1 MKPILAV
8 TAVVCLSI
16 SLGATDVESIKEFT
30 IFGEYLTPSEKD
42 FEIGSVSDVEEEMDW
57 STASVSVTYEIANS
71 DDTIQ
76 VINLASG
83 RFIDGKVNLKGEIER
98 PTVVTITATIGE
110 GQESIER
117 TALIRPGGN
126 DVMFAIVDRR
136 ASYRPV
142 RLVLVGTSNLVQ
154 DTTRKFTIRGDFRSM
169 EEDLSLGIVGV
180 SGPGLNDSGEI
191 VRINHGTVLLEDGMF
206 TIESEIHEP
215 SVLSVSAMAGQNAF
229 NEYFGRVDI
238 VVEPQSEI
246 LITPRGWSRELVA
259 TAEGGR
265 HHRLVDSWA
274 QSQEYQSLLD
284 EYAKSYIDFRT
295 AWEDSYKARRAD
307 AQATEEAKES
317 TDSESDATTQNEDEN
332 ITEKSENVENVVE
345 EIEPVLA
352 FSLGK
357 PAASGCEHVVLA
369 DTNPEAVQAA
379 NADKNPQYHKLFLK
393 LVKLRTDS
401 LEDIAKNARD
411 PMDILLL
418 LELGAYGYN
427 SDNIKESVPL
437 YAKVATMLDEELVA
451 RRVTPAREDIVSF
464 IEADEADKRLVP
476 GQLAPQFSL
485 PALDGT
491 EVALGDIAEENELV
505 LIDFW
510 ASWCG
515 PCIAAFPH
523 MKELYSTYSESGLEI
538 VSISLDSSHDLWK
551 EASEEHSLPWLDLG
565 DIAEAGEG
573 EVAGAYGVL
582 SIPKSFL
589 LDEHGC
595 IVHKNLSSDEL
606 ERVLKATY
614 GNMSSLD
621 ESDS

>member
-1 MKPILAV
+1 MKLILAV

-30 IFGEYLTPSEKD
+30 ISGEYLTPAPKD
-42 FEIGSVSDVEEEMDW
+42 RSLEPASNVEEETGW
-57 STASVSVTYEIANS
+57 STATVSVTYEITSNNG
-71 DDTIQ
+71 TIQ

-83 RFIDGKVNLKGEIER
+83 KLVDSKVVLKGEIER
-98 PTVVTITATIGE
+98 STDVTITATRGE

-117 TALIRPGGN
+117 TALIHPGGK
-126 DVMFAIVDRR
+126 DVKFAIVDRR

-142 RLVLVGTSNLVQ
+142 RLVLVGSSNRVQ
-154 DTTRKFTIRGDFRSM
+154 DSTRKFTIRGDFRSM
-169 EEDLSLGIVGV
+169 EKELSLGIIGI
-180 SGPGLNDSGEI
+180 SGPGLNDKGEI

-265 HHRLVDSWA
+265 HHRLVDNWA

-295 AWEDSYKARRAD
+295 AWEDSYKARRAA

-317 TDSESDATTQNEDEN
+317 TDSESDATTQNEEEN
-332 ITEKSENVENVVE
+332 IKEKGENVENAVE
-345 EIEPVLA
+345 EIQPVLA

-357 PAASGCEHVVLA
+357 PAASGCEHVVLTDA
-369 DTNPEAVQAA
+369 NPEAVQAA
-379 NADKNPQYHKLFLK
+379 NADKNPEYHKLFLK
-393 LVKLRTDS
+393 LVKSRTDS
-401 LEDIAKNARD
+401 LEDIAKSARD

-437 YAKVATMLDEELVA
+437 YDKVATMLEEELVA

-476 GQLAPQFSL
+476 GQLAPQFAL
-485 PALDGT
+485 PTLDGT
-491 EVALGDIAEENELV
+491 EVAFEDIVDENELV

-523 MKELYSTYSESGLEI
+523 MRELYSSYADSGFEI
-538 VSISLDSSHDLWK
+538 VSISLDRTREIWK
-551 EASEEHSLPWLDLG
+551 EASEEHNLPWMDLG

-573 EVAGAYGVL
+573 IVASAYGVL

-589 LDEHGC
+589 LDGQGC
-595 IVHKNLSSDEL
+595 INHKNLSTSEL
-606 ERVLKATY
+606 EKVLKASFGDVPAT
-614 GNMSSLD
+614 D
-621 ESDS
+621 EPDS